1 MTKPNPSSEPT
12 VKEDCC
18 CKLGF
23 SSSSPFIPPAF
34 LSTQQVPVLA
44 PALPGR
50 AGLACLPRGAG
61 HEEEEGG

>member
-23 SSSSPFIPPAF
+23 SSSSPFIPPAS
-34 LSTQQVPVLA
+34 LSTQQVPALA
-44 PALPGR
+44 PALPR
-50 AGLACLPRGAG
+50 CAGLACLLRGAAQ
-61 HEEEEGG
+61 EEEECG